1 MSVVFKSMKVRWV
14 MPCGAHLLRARL
26 TGLAV
31 CALAATAPA
40 VWAQTAPVL
49 AGAWDV
55 RSLTTFEPRSTVPVA
70 RRYRICI
77 GPDRAR
83 APMQARN
90 PAPSTELVFTS
101 LGYNGYAARVTATD
115 GTQRQLD
122 FSYRRLS
129 ARAFEGTHE
138 LAGSGRISR
147 LQYDAQYVGPD
158 CGATRPSWPRDSGE
172 P

>member
-1 MSVVFKSMKVRWV
+1 MKVRWV
-14 MPCGAHLLRARL
+14 VPHGAGLLRARL
-26 TGLAV
+26 SWLAV
-31 CALAATAPA
+31 CALAGAAPA
-40 VWAQTAPVL
+40 VWAQSAPVL

-55 RSLTTFEPRSTVPVA
+55 RSLATFEPGGKAPVA

-83 APMQARN
+83 APMQPRN
-90 PAPSTELVFTS
+90 PPPATELVFDPH
-101 LGYNGYAARVTATD
+101 GYNGYAAKITAAD
-115 GTQRQLD
+115 GAQRQLD

-138 LAGSGRISR
+138 LTGSGRAVR
-147 LQYDAQYVGPD
+147 LQYYAQYMGPD
-158 CGATRPSWPRDSGE
+158 CGATQPSWPRDNGE